1 MLNTVWIVTTLS
13 YNQPVEVSGN
23 QPVEVSGVPGAPV
36 GRWGA
41 IGKGALGHDGR
52 I

>member
-1 MLNTVWIVTTLS
+1 MLNIVWIVTTLP
-13 YNQPVEVSGN
+13 YN

-36 GRWGA
+36 GGWGA
-41 IGKGALGHDGR
+41 IGKGALDHDGR

>member
-1 MLNTVWIVTTLS
+1 MLNIVWIVTTLS
-13 YNQPVEVSGN
+13 YN

-41 IGKGALGHDGR
+41 IGKGGLGHDGR